1 MKNNANF
8 KENVAPAL
16 VLFIICL
23 VVTFALAATDTT
35 TTPKIAA
42 IKKANADAAR
52 AVVLSSAKENG
63 KAEFNEYKGKLVDG
77 VIECYTAKNKS
88 GIAITA
94 QAPSFGG
101 LITVM
106 VGIDKDGKV
115 KGVTV
120 TDHKD
125 TPGLGTLAMDAGYLK
140 QYNNCKKANADNIK
154 DDGEI
159 KAITGATIS
168 SNGIYQ
174 SVRHALAQY
183 KEMGGVK

>member
-1 MKNNANF
+1 
-8 KENVAPAL
+8 
-16 VLFIICL
+16 
-23 VVTFALAATDTT
+23 
-35 TTPKIAA
+35 
-42 IKKANADAAR
+42 
-52 AVVLSSAKENG
+52 
-63 KAEFNEYKGKLVDG
+63 
-77 VIECYTAKNKS
+77 
-88 GIAITA
+88 
-94 QAPSFGG
+94 
-101 LITVM
+101 M